1 LPGLQGDV
9 PMTGGQLM
17 SPSEWTDEA
26 MKCSSWLV
34 RDKSFRERAVGASV
48 HDGYCVVFAPLS
60 DKGRIDKELAAAG
73 IKILGTGK
81 SKGPN
86 GNDFFA
92 SIVETTD
99 DELLRKIVRA

>member
-1 LPGLQGDV
+1 
-9 PMTGGQLM
+9 M
-17 SPSEWTDEA
+17 SPSDWADDA
-26 MKCSSWLV
+26 MKCSAWLV
-34 RDKSFRERAVGASV
+34 RDQPFSELVVGASV
-48 HDGYCVVFAPLS
+48 HDGYYVVFAPLS
-60 DKGRIDKELAAAG
+60 DKGRVDKALAAAG

-99 DELLRKIVRA
+99 DELLRRIVRA